1 MSVAVGDSVLVPEY
15 GGAKLTFDEKVVHL
29 IVISA
34 QAASPHAAIS
44 WRRGAVSHIS
54 CVEQYCELKHSVW
67 LYICRHGLLY
77 LYFFS

>member
-1 MSVAVGDSVLVPEY
+1 MIPVSVAVGDSVLVPEY

-44 WRRGAVSHIS
+44 WRRGAVSHI
-54 CVEQYCELKHSVW
+54 
-67 LYICRHGLLY
+67 
-77 LYFFS
+77 